1 MLHYQELVK
10 VVLKDKK
17 CVNVV
22 AFCVLVVA
30 VMHRKHNTDIAQDRD
45 ESFQV
50 SVSGRIVAIVVK
62 WMEEIFRVV
71 DSGKRE
77 ERGINI
83 FSSFYHLN
91 SSTFSRKRN
100 CYRLN

>member
-1 MLHYQELVK
+1 MVHYEELVK
-10 VVLKDKK
+10 LVLKDKK

-22 AFCVLVVA
+22 AFYVLVVA

-50 SVSGRIVAIVVK
+50 SVSRRIVAIVVK
-62 WMEEIFRVV
+62 WMEEIFRIYV
-71 DSGKRE
+71 GELE
-77 ERGINI
+77 EGGINF
-83 FSSFYHLN
+83 FSSFYYLN